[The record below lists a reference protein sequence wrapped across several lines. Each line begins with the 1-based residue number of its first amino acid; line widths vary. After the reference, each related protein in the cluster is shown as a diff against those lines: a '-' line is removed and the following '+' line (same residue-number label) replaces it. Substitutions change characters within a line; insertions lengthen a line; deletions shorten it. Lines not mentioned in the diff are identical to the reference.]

1 MLDNGMVE
9 YTNIPITN
17 NSRDEYGKFVKGNK
31 INYGR
36 IPSVTQREK
45 QSMAMSGRPL
55 SNEHKANL
63 RGKKHSEEHKQ
74 KISSAQKGRIS
85 PMKGRKHTLVIWER
99 ELNDIDAVAEKIR
112 EFQEAA

>member
-1 MLDNGMVE
+1 LNRSGSGRKIVSNLDRQWSNAKMLDNGMVE

-55 SNEHKANL
+55 SNEHKSKSE
-63 RGKKHSEEHKQ
+63 GQKTHSKSISKK
-74 KISSAQKGRIS
+74 
-85 PMKGRKHTLVIWER
+85 
-99 ELNDIDAVAEKIR
+99 
-112 EFQEAA
+112 